1 MTRHELW
8 TAIVDLS
15 ADIDRLVAA
24 QAGDLPDRRPFTA
37 VPPRS
42 AAPHLDTGW
51 RDLRAGPAVGEP
63 PRPPRIDPLDER
75 DQERLAG
82 LREAV
87 HGRLERLWAALE
99 GEVGFE
105 RMRRALVIHIDER
118 IMHLLPEYLRLG
130 WPLLQTDITRAANGG
145 HEFFAAIDEA
155 LHDPRTPAL
164 VFEVHFY
171 CLSHGYIGM
180 FGADAARLE
189 AYKARLA
196 GRIPH
201 PATAVAAPDAE
212 SGSLPE
218 PWPMWRYYALG
229 LAAVAALAWLLTT
242 LSNRTA
248 GGMW

>member
-1 MTRHELW
+1 
-8 TAIVDLS
+8 
-15 ADIDRLVAA
+15 
-24 QAGDLPDRRPFTA
+24 
-37 VPPRS
+37 
-42 AAPHLDTGW
+42 
-51 RDLRAGPAVGEP
+51 
-63 PRPPRIDPLDER
+63 
-75 DQERLAG
+75 
-82 LREAV
+82 
-87 HGRLERLWAALE
+87 
-99 GEVGFE
+99 
-105 RMRRALVIHIDER
+105 MRRALVIHIDER

-180 FGADAARLE
+180 FGADAARRE

-196 GRIPH
+196 ERIPH
-201 PATAVAAPDAE
+201 PATAVAAPDAG

-229 LAAVAALAWLLTT
+229 LAARRGARVAVDRPVEPHRGGACGDGARGPWTR
-242 LSNRTA
+242 SRGRSCGWSRRT
-248 GGMW
+248 GRRSPR